1 MEVKRN
7 KFGLNKGD
15 SVWFESCKKSFK
27 VRECNDMF
35 AICTQPYNFK
45 PNTVIYT
52 IIDFDRYV
60 RGLDNYVFGIYDYY
74 SDEDCKQAM
83 EDLMSGNMEV
93 SWKTDKN
100 VSLDIVRIKHKNKN
114 NVI

>member
-1 MEVKRN
+1 MEVKTN

-15 SVWFESCKKSFK
+15 SVWFSTSKKSFK
-27 VRECNDMF
+27 VRECNDRF

-52 IIDFDRYV
+52 IIDFDRDV
-60 RGLDNYVFGIYDYY
+60 RGEDNLIFSVYDYY

-83 EDLMSGNMEV
+83 EDLMSGEIEV
-93 SWKTDKN
+93 SYKRNKN
-100 VSLDIVRIKHKNKN
+100 TILDIVKVKHKK
-114 NVI
+114 

>member
-1 MEVKRN
+1 MGTKTN

-15 SVWFESCKKSFK
+15 SVWFSTSKKSFQ
-27 VRECNDMF
+27 VRECNDRF
-35 AICTQPYNFK
+35 AICTQPFNIK
-45 PNTVIYT
+45 PNTVVYT

-60 RGLDNYVFGIYDYY
+60 RGLDNYVFGIHDYY

-83 EDLMSGNMEV
+83 EELMNGEMEV
-93 SWKTDKN
+93 SWKNNKN